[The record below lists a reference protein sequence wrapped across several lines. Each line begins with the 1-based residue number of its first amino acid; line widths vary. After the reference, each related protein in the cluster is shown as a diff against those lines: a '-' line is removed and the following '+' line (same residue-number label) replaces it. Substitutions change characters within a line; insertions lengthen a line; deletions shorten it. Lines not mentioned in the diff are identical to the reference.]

1 MQAHRVYLVWLYEKE
16 VVSNPPRVFH
26 WTGYSDRI
34 EIQYLNH
41 VGTLILQHKQI
52 STHQNWDV
60 QYIHIC
66 TCKQSLHVVFLYLSR
81 SLSLSFLSRC
91 PRWCSLYVL
100 VSMGKTAAWNRF
112 IRSRYFIAFEKCLR
126 EKTTKSNST
135 FYIDLHLVS
144 YKHQTQF
151 REYEKKSF
159 PFFFGCQ
166 NIDAM

>member
-1 MQAHRVYLVWLYEKE
+1 MLVHLFYNINK
-16 VVSNPPRVFH
+16 SRR
-26 WTGYSDRI
+26 TRI
-34 EIQYLNH
+34 ETCNTYIYAHVNNH
-41 VGTLILQHKQI
+41 FMWFFYI
-52 STHQNWDV
+52 SLGL
-60 QYIHIC
+60 
-66 TCKQSLHVVFLYLSR
+66 SL
-81 SLSLSFLSRC
+81 LSFLSRC

-112 IRSRYFIAFEKCLR
+112 IRSSYFIAFEKCLR

-159 PFFFGCQ
+159 SFFFGCQ